1 MKKILLIITCI
12 ILVIT
17 IICLIIFYD
26 QIIYNA
32 KIYSQS
38 EDLLLPEFLCANK
51 VRGAFYLNPDY
62 DPNDK
67 SSNEYYREKNAPKNR
82 TFIVKEE
89 RIFKEMFKENT
100 LEINWDKEM
109 VLVYIF
115 PDENPYRKYKL
126 QSITVSDGNIK
137 VYYKLD
143 SGFNKDSTAP
153 YQRCLIVTMK
163 KQTVQNVE
171 FIKK

>member
-62 DPNDK
+62 DPLDDK
-67 SSNEYYREKNAPKNR
+67 SNEYYRETDAPKNR
-82 TFIVKEE
+82 TFIVDSEDTFNE
-89 RIFKEMFKENT
+89 IFKEDT
-100 LEINWDKEM
+100 LDINWDKEM
-109 VLVYIF
+109 VLLYIF
-115 PDENPYRKYKL
+115 PDENPYRKYHLKNISL
-126 QSITVSDGNIK
+126 SEGNLKI
-137 VYYKLD
+137 YYKLER
-143 SGFNKDSTAP
+143 SMRNDSTAP
-153 YQRCLIVTMK
+153 YQRCLIVK
-163 KQTVQNVE
+163 LNRQNIYNVE